1 MENSNS
7 MVTFEASFYSESD
20 KSVAVL
26 VVKGDIN
33 GETWNTLEWFPRSI
47 CEFGERKPY
56 GKLEVTAPVWLLEF
70 KKIRDKVT
78 IVKEN

>member
-7 MVTFEASFYSESD
+7 MLTFEASFYAESD

-33 GETWNTLEWFPRSI
+33 GETWSTLEWFPKST
-47 CEFGERKPY
+47 CKFSDKAEF

-70 KKIRDKVT
+70 KKIEGKIT
-78 IVKEN
+78 IVK

>member
-7 MVTFEASFYSESD
+7 MITFEASFYAESD

-33 GETWNTLEWFPRSI
+33 GDSWSTLEWFPKSV
-47 CEFGERKPY
+47 CEFGDKSEY
-56 GKLEVTAPVWLLEF
+56 GKLRVTAPVWLLEF